1 MPSVKLKTEKQYN
14 ASAAELWQIIHDP
27 GTMPAYNTK
36 CISSESLARFES
48 GQKFAVSYE
57 MNGKMTDAVGE
68 LVAYETDRMVHF
80 RYTYEDGSAIGT
92 VDEIFT
98 IIPSG
103 ERRSRLV
110 HTLDLSNSTLPRWAK
125 IVVGFISRFGKSQ
138 GGGPLDGIAELLE

>member
-1 MPSVKLKTEKQYN
+1 MPAVKLKTEQQYN

-27 GTMPAYNTK
+27 GTMPAYNAK
-36 CISSESLARFES
+36 CVSSESLARFET
-48 GQKFAVSYE
+48 GQTFAVKYE

-68 LVAYETDRMVHF
+68 LVGYETESMVHF
-80 RYTYEDGSAIGT
+80 RYTYEDGTAVGN
-92 VDEIFT
+92 VDEIFQ

-103 ERRSRLV
+103 ERRCRVV
-110 HTLDLSNSTLPRWAK
+110 HILDLSNSTLPRWAK